1 MKRTNGF
8 ALRAAASVCLLFA
21 ASSAP
26 GAQGADKAQGRNAEF
41 PTKPVR
47 IIVGN
52 APGGANDIMGRLV
65 AQRLNEAWGEPVIV
79 ENRAGGSGVIAM
91 EIAAGANADGYTL
104 LLSNSQMPTNMLLG
118 KVKFDIRKAYAPV
131 VQVASQPYV
140 VAVNPGLPVGSVK
153 ELIAY
158 AKAKP
163 GAISYGSPGVASPA
177 HLGIELFKVMTGTD
191 MVHVPYKGNGPAMVD
206 VMSGRIQLVFG
217 SAVSVAPQ
225 ARSGKLKALAITGPK
240 RSAALP
246 QLPTVAESGVPGYEL
261 TNAYGLLAPAG
272 TPAAVVASI
281 NRQCNAIVQAK
292 DFVARLQSDGVDPAA
307 PNTPSDYAQAIGRD
321 IVRLQK
327 FFATPGVSI
336 DKFL

>member
-1 MKRTNGF
+1 MQRTNGGLRRGAFAFSF
-8 ALRAAASVCLLFA
+8 ALLVAAPSHAQVAGKSESRAGGFPA
-21 ASSAP
+21 
-26 GAQGADKAQGRNAEF
+26 KA
-41 PTKPVR
+41 VR

-65 AQRLNEAWGEPVIV
+65 AQRLNEAWGQPVIV
-79 ENRAGGSGVIAM
+79 ENRSGGSGVIAM
-91 EIAAGANADGYTL
+91 ELAADANADGYTL
-104 LLSNSQMPTNMLLG
+104 LLSNSQMPTNMLLK

-131 VQVASQPYV
+131 VQIAMQPYL
-140 VAVNPGLPVGSVK
+140 VAVNPKLPVNSVQ

-206 VMSGRIQLVFG
+206 LMSGQIQLLFG

-225 ARSGKLKALAITGPK
+225 ARSGKLKALAVT
-240 RSAALP
+240 AP
-246 QLPTVAESGVPGYEL
+246 QRTQAMPELPTVAESGVPGYEL

-272 TPAAVVASI
+272 TPPAVIALI
-281 NRQCNAIVQAK
+281 NRQCNAITQAK
-292 DFVARLQSDGVDPAA
+292 DFRARLQNDGVEASA
-307 PNTPSDYAQAIGRD
+307 PNTPAEYAQAIGRD
-321 IVRLQK
+321 IARLEK
-327 FFATPGVSI
+327 FFKTPGVSI
-336 DKFL
+336 DKFR

>member
-1 MKRTNGF
+1 MARTSEAAGHG
-8 ALRAAASVCLLFA
+8 AAAVWLVLA

-26 GAQGADKAQGRNAEF
+26 AAQDAGEAHAGAF
-41 PTKPVR
+41 PVKPVR

-65 AQRLNEAWGEPVIV
+65 AQRLSDAWGQPVIV

-91 EIAAGANADGYTL
+91 ELAANAGADGYTL

-118 KVKFDIRKAYAPV
+118 KVRFDIRKAYAPV
-131 VQVASQPYV
+131 VQLTMQPYV
-140 VAVNPGLPVGSVK
+140 VAVNPGLPVGSVRD
-153 ELIAY
+153 LIAY
-158 AKAKP
+158 AKGKP

-225 ARSGKLKALAITGPK
+225 ARSGKLKALAITGPR
-240 RSAALP
+240 RSPALP

-261 TNAYGLLAPAG
+261 TNAYGLLAPAR
-272 TPAAVVASI
+272 TPAAVVAVV
-281 NRQCNAIVQAK
+281 NRQCNAIIQAN
-292 DFVARLQSDGVDPAA
+292 DFVARLQSDGVEAAA
-307 PNTPSDYAQAIGRD
+307 PNTPADYAQAIGRD
-321 IVRLQK
+321 IAKLQK
-327 FFATPGVSI
+327 FFETPGVSV